1 MDSKELFGEEIE
13 KETPEQAQEV
23 AEEKQISE
31 QVYEV
36 AEETGKKGSNPA
48 VVALVTALFIL
59 VIGLCIYIAV
69 TVSSMVPE
77 GGKEDKEYEAQTQD
91 PWEEILGEDY
101 KEENAEEPDAA
112 EPEVEQDVDISED
125 EETAETPEDVFS
137 DISEYEY
144 PNYNKDAFTGQYY
157 EETVDCMDETV
168 SYEMERKFYNIKEP
182 EHNVNIHTSYIQLS
196 GDIPGM
202 EEINRILEQDA
213 VYFAKNYEENKQDIL
228 EVLEGNTGIDASIRS
243 YVTYNTENMVSIVI
257 REDISMGYAYTDV
270 RLRGYNINT
279 ETGTILDNTSILKLD
294 TKFAQEFRDRSNRQ
308 NGADSMDLFT
318 DDQIEELL
326 ADETSLI
333 LFYTPYGIE
342 LGFNYRSGGYKGW
355 ITITM
360 QDYEKYVPLM

>member
-13 KETPEQAQEV
+13 KQTPEQESVKPEYLPVREREYVMAEQMQE
-23 AEEKQISE
+23 S
-31 QVYEV
+31 
-36 AEETGKKGSNPA
+36 AEETTKKGSNPA

-59 VIGLCIYIAV
+59 VIGLCVYIAV
-69 TVSSMVPE
+69 AVSSMVPE

-101 KEENAEEPDAA
+101 KEENADNQETSETEDDA
-112 EPEVEQDVDISED
+112 
-125 EETAETPEDVFS
+125 FS
-137 DISEYEY
+137 DLTEYEY

-168 SYEMERKFYNIKEP
+168 SYDMEREFYNIKEP

-196 GDIPGM
+196 GDIPGVD
-202 EEINRILEQDA
+202 EINHILEQDA

-228 EVLEGNTGIDASIRS
+228 GVLDGNTGIDASIRS

-294 TKFAQEFRDRSNRQ
+294 KEFAQEFRNRSNSQ

-318 DDQIEELL
+318 DDQIAELL

-333 LFYTPYGIE
+333 LFYTPYGAE

>member
-13 KETPEQAQEV
+13 KEIPEQESAKPEYLPVQERESV
-23 AEEKQISE
+23 TSE
-31 QVYEV
+31 HVQE
-36 AEETGKKGSNPA
+36 ATEETTKKGSNPV

-59 VIGLCIYIAV
+59 VIGLCVYIAV
-69 TVSSMVPE
+69 TVSNMVPQ

-101 KEENAEEPDAA
+101 KEENADHQDVTETEDEPDN
-112 EPEVEQDVDISED
+112 DVSE
-125 EETAETPEDVFS
+125 EDAFS
-137 DISEYEY
+137 DLTEYEY
-144 PNYNKDAFTGQYY
+144 PNYNKEAFTGQYY

-168 SYEMERKFYNIKEP
+168 SYEMEREFYNIKEP

-196 GDIPGM
+196 GDIPGVD
-202 EEINRILEQDA
+202 EINHILEQDA

-228 EVLEGNTGIDASIRS
+228 GVLDENTGIDASIRS

-294 TKFAQEFRDRSNRQ
+294 KEFAQEFRNRSNTQ
-308 NGADSMDLFT
+308 NGTDSMDLFT
-318 DDQIEELL
+318 DDQIAELL

-333 LFYTPYGIE
+333 LFYTPYGVE

-360 QDYEKYVPLM
+360 QDYEKYVPVM